1 MLGANRKP
9 FVDASPM
16 LIRNNLLSP
25 LSCPV
30 GTPAGTAASPWA
42 SAEGN
47 LSRWLGT
54 AGNFKEVKCRHNVN
68 TKSFISLGMYEG
80 NLVGCIREFSW
91 QESLINTHLN
101 PTNASVPTVWGDISW
116 GGWGPLSFPVI
127 FSVFC
132 LHAMLPGSWKS
143 ADCSMAR
150 VPVSLCR
157 VLLPEPRPCPT
168 LTHPSEHCLCPKHT
182 YIFLLGPA
190 RKLRS

>member
-1 MLGANRKP
+1 MGANRKP

-47 LSRWLGT
+47 LSRRLGT

-68 TKSFISLGMYEG
+68 TESFISLGTYEG

-101 PTNASVPTVWGDISW
+101 PTNASLPTVWGDISW

-132 LHAMLPGSWKS
+132 VCMPCSLGAGNQRIVPWLECLSPSAGCCSRSQGHA
-143 ADCSMAR
+143 
-150 VPVSLCR
+150 
-157 VLLPEPRPCPT
+157 RP
-168 LTHPSEHCLCPKHT
+168 
-182 YIFLLGPA
+182 
-190 RKLRS
+190 